1 MPVFM
6 SKYMADHT
14 YFSPKQMKS
23 LFMSLGYLQ
32 VKYNKI
38 NNQGQYG
45 SVYLPV
51 PKQINFSTIKMP

>member
-23 LFMSLGYLQ
+23 LFMSLGYFTGQ
-32 VKYNKI
+32 I
-38 NNQGQYG
+38 QRNQQSGQYG